1 MADHDSDILDS
12 YSQAV
17 TQAVDKVAPAVV
29 KVSVARGQRG
39 RRGEGGTGSGFII
52 APDGLVLTNSH
63 VVHGANGLDVT
74 CSDGRT
80 YAAQIIGEDPDTD
93 LAVLRIP
100 GQGLPAAELGD
111 SDALRVGQLVIALGN
126 PLGFQAT
133 VTAGIVSG
141 VGRALRSY
149 GGRLI
154 ENIIQTDA
162 ALNPGSSGGPLVD
175 SRGRVVGVGTAI
187 IAFAQG
193 ICFAIPI
200 NTAKWVAATLI
211 QEGRIV
217 RGFLGIQGQ
226 RVTLQPEA
234 AAALGVRQEAGVLVM
249 GVAADS
255 PAQQAGLR
263 PGDVI
268 VALAGKAVAS
278 VDTIHKILT
287 RDSIDLNMPLVILR
301 EGRMTELTV
310 RPAPSP
316 VMD

>member
-1 MADHDSDILDS
+1 MANHDGDILDG

-17 TQAVDKVAPAVV
+17 TQAVDKAAPAVV
-29 KVSVARGQRG
+29 KVSVARG
-39 RRGEGGTGSGFII
+39 RRDGGTGSGFII

-63 VVHGANGLDVT
+63 VVHGANALEVT

-80 YAAQIIGEDPDTD
+80 YPAQLVGEDPDTD

-100 GQGLPAAELGD
+100 GQGLPTAELGD

-149 GGRLI
+149 AGRLI
-154 ENIIQTDA
+154 ENVIQTDA
-162 ALNPGSSGGPLVD
+162 ALNPGNSGGPLVD
-175 SRGRVVGVGTAI
+175 SRGRVVGVATAI

-200 NTAKWVAATLI
+200 NTAKWVSATLI
-211 QEGRIV
+211 REGHIV

-226 RVTLQPEA
+226 RVPLQPEA
-234 AAALGVRQEAGVLVM
+234 AATMGVHQEAGVLIM

-255 PAQQAGLR
+255 PAQQAGVRL
-263 PGDVI
+263 GDVI

-287 RDSIDLNMPLVILR
+287 RDSISLDLPLVVLR
-301 EGRMTELTV
+301 EGRLTELRV

-316 VMD
+316 VMG